1 MNNLRQNMMN
11 ANTIANTTAN
21 TRALTPPSA
30 TPTPVRRCG
39 ICRQTGHDRRGCP
52 TRRAPAPAPPAAPAA
67 PAAPSAGGSGH
78 AQPSDQRSNITWLHT
93 TVDDRMKREV
103 QHAVSKLMDKWKEY
117 DKPERDRSIHPQET
131 IQGKRVLHTA
141 QVLANARNDLKD
153 QNTKRSKAIHTLEVA
168 MEDLT
173 KQNFKDIAGSMVGDY
188 NKQMDVYKSN
198 EMILRLSKEILEHTC
213 RQWFMGIHEW
223 DKEAQGGA
231 LKKALVSIT
240 EQPKHSGVCIEAD
253 DCPICM
259 EPLGQTGKTVLSCGH
274 TLCTSC
280 FLKQIVVASDR
291 GKVDACACPICRHPY
306 AGDKPPACPPPPAA
320 GVTP

>member
-1 MNNLRQNMMN
+1 
-11 ANTIANTTAN
+11 
-21 TRALTPPSA
+21 
-30 TPTPVRRCG
+30 
-39 ICRQTGHDRRGCP
+39 
-52 TRRAPAPAPPAAPAA
+52 
-67 PAAPSAGGSGH
+67 
-78 AQPSDQRSNITWLHT
+78 
-93 TVDDRMKREV
+93 VDDRIKREV
-103 QHAVSKLMDKWKEY
+103 EYAVSKLMDKWKEY
-117 DKPERDRSIHPQET
+117 DKPERDRSVHPQYT
-131 IQGKRVLHTA
+131 IQGKRVLHAA
-141 QVLANARNDLKD
+141 QVLANARTTLQD
-153 QNTKRSKAIHTLEVA
+153 QNTKRAKAIHTLEVA

-188 NKQMDVYKSN
+188 NKQVDIRKSN
-198 EMILRLSKEILEHTC
+198 ETVLRLSKDIIEHTC
-213 RQWFMGIHEW
+213 RQWFIGIHEW
-223 DKEAQGGA
+223 EKEARGGA